1 MSKKKMKTCFV
12 IPAFNEED
20 KIFKIIKKLKKIGEV
35 IVVDDCSKDKTNY
48 LSKKS
53 GAKVI
58 RHLKNY
64 GYDRSLYTG
73 IRNAEKLSFKYI
85 ITIDADGQHSTKDAK
100 KILNYLNTG
109 YAIVYGKRQYQQ
121 RLMEKIFSIYT
132 IIFKGIADPL
142 CGLKGYNTKICK
154 KYGLLNKKNNIG
166 TRVLFNSKRSKLKTI
181 EVNIFTNARKN
192 KSRYGGLLNG
202 NLKILKIFIITLVN
216 DLMNLFLLKKNI

>member
-1 MSKKKMKTCFV
+1 MKTCFV

-73 IRNAEKLSFKYI
+73 IRNA
-85 ITIDADGQHSTKDAK
+85 
-100 KILNYLNTG
+100 
-109 YAIVYGKRQYQQ
+109 
-121 RLMEKIFSIYT
+121 
-132 IIFKGIADPL
+132 
-142 CGLKGYNTKICK
+142 
-154 KYGLLNKKNNIG
+154 
-166 TRVLFNSKRSKLKTI
+166 
-181 EVNIFTNARKN
+181 
-192 KSRYGGLLNG
+192 
-202 NLKILKIFIITLVN
+202 
-216 DLMNLFLLKKNI
+216 